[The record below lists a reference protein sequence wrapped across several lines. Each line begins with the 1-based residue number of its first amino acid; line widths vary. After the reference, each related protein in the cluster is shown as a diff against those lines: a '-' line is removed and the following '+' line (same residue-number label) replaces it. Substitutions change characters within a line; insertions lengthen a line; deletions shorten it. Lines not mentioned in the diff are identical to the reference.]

1 MYSLLDGLFVQ
12 HFSGDLRMILVCDEA
27 NRVTGEEAG
36 LRPHHGCLL
45 GLGKVAREEFPQV
58 QIRLV
63 DVDRRTPPGRIVNEF
78 RPREAP
84 YQVAYRNGERYV
96 ERLREAAL
104 EPDEEQP
111 GLREGGGYVIT
122 GGTGGLGLEIG
133 KQMSRMSRVRLHL
146 IGRRGLPAREHWEAI
161 AAAGAEKQQ
170 IRQIAAVQEME
181 RNGAQVQIHAADVA
195 EEEQMR
201 SLLEQIR
208 TESGGIHGVVHAAGV
223 AGEGLLVRKTAGQIR
238 EVLSAKVSGT
248 WVLDQLTRED
258 DLDFFMMFSSMST
271 LMGGM
276 GQSDYVAANS
286 YLDLYAD
293 WMRTQG
299 RKGITVNWPLWQE
312 VGMAEEYEVDNRQ
325 SVFES
330 LTPRQGAAI
339 YGELLQAG
347 RSRVIVGQLK
357 RRLAKDTIG
366 QSLMND
372 YVLSDQLAHAFRTR
386 MEQQQ
391 EKTERQVSDYFPVH
405 ISDKDEADLTATERE
420 VAIIWAQV
428 LGVDEIGLSAKFNS
442 MGGNSILAV
451 DLFRRL
457 EAKYGKIVN
466 ISDVFTYA
474 TIAEMADYLDT
485 QQQRQRGTPATEPES
500 STLALLQRL
509 ANQEISMNEALETYK
524 TKSGGV
530 S

>member
-1 MYSLLDGLFVQ
+1 M
-12 HFSGDLRMILVCDEA
+12 
-27 NRVTGEEAG
+27 TGEEGG

-78 RPREAP
+78 SLREAP

-258 DLDFFMMFSSMST
+258 DLIFFMMFSSMST

-312 VGMAEEYEVDNRQ
+312 VGMAEVYEVDNRQ

-372 YVLSDQLAHAFRTR
+372 YVLSESLNRQLRRSLHNTQNLNGTPERT
-386 MEQQQ
+386 EL
-391 EKTERQVSDYFPVH
+391 
-405 ISDKDEADLTATERE
+405 IIKDANQLQMTRSHKE
-420 VAIIWAQV
+420 IAQ
-428 LGVDEIGLSAKFNS
+428 
-442 MGGNSILAV
+442 ILAKV
-451 DLFRRL
+451 LDVQELSIFANFEDLGWNSLLAVRLHKEL
-457 EAKYGKIVN
+457 EAVFPGLFA
-466 ISDVFTYA
+466 ISDVFSYPTVHDMAVYLERKR
-474 TIAEMADYLDT
+474 TIPQKREMTIEQVMGDLEDGIITPEEAEVLI
-485 QQQRQRGTPATEPES
+485 GK
-500 STLALLQRL
+500 
-509 ANQEISMNEALETYK
+509 ISGA
-524 TKSGGV
+524 V
-530 S
+530 